1 MFWFD
6 AVRSRRSRWAI
17 SVRCRSS
24 TAPEDVRRD
33 SSVVCPGG
41 SPVLA
46 RIAGV
51 GASLRGRGRGVRGL
65 IVAVA
70 TLQLLRIGRPPC
82 IARLVLPLRLLAA
95 APASARLAA
104 GCHGASA
111 GPGFASRLQ
120 ADVRGPAVP
129 DFASWVVW
137 CQSARAQSRELTG
150 LFDEIDCPRLT
161 RSAREGVLAIGLM

>member
-1 MFWFD
+1 MF
-6 AVRSRRSRWAI
+6 AAI
-17 SVRCRSS
+17 LPLS
-24 TAPEDVRRD
+24 APCL
-33 SSVVCPGG
+33 S
-41 SPVLA
+41 VLA

-82 IARLVLPLRLLAA
+82 IARLVLLLRLLAA